1 MLITDT
7 GATPV
12 APAEGLPAQAE
23 CGALLRLACAH
34 FGVDAALVVGPG
46 IDGPAALAAEGAWPA
61 ALPLDPFAP
70 GPGQDSEPEA
80 MVLMPEAGPACR
92 LVGAADAHRPRLF

>member
-1 MLITDT
+1 MLARTGSQRASEALPTPPAEDSLSFRMLITDT

-46 IDGPAALAAEGAWPA
+46 IDGPAALA
-61 ALPLDPFAP
+61 
-70 GPGQDSEPEA
+70 
-80 MVLMPEAGPACR
+80 
-92 LVGAADAHRPRLF
+92 